1 METKPLLNDIK
12 AVSFDLDDTLW
23 HTAPVIQNAQAKI
36 KQHLLDQFPRFNP
49 ETLDEEFMESLVLV
63 RVENPEIHHNLT
75 ELRRLSFEKMLDKYG
90 YDTNLS
96 HRLIETFLHF
106 RHEVT
111 LYPDVEECLHFL
123 QGKYKVASL
132 TNGNANVMRLEIGKY
147 FDVHLSSEEVG
158 VKKPDRMMFNQVS
171 CSLEIPHQRILHVG
185 DNPVDDVQGAVDAG
199 LKSIWINRTQNP
211 WPLDSTDPHEIR
223 DLSALIEFLS

>member
-1 METKPLLNDIK
+1 
-12 AVSFDLDDTLW
+12 
-23 HTAPVIQNAQAKI
+23 
-36 KQHLLDQFPRFNP
+36 
-49 ETLDEEFMESLVLV
+49 MESLVLV
-63 RVENPEIHHNLT
+63 REENPEIHHNLT
-75 ELRRLSFEKMLDKYG
+75 ELRRLSFVKMLDKYG

-96 HRLIETFLHF
+96 HRLIEKFLHF

-171 CSLEIPHQRILHVG
+171 RSLEIPHQRILHVG

-199 LKSIWINRTQNP
+199 LQALWINRSQNP
-211 WPLDSTDPHEIR
+211 WPLDSADPHEIR
-223 DLSALIEFLS
+223 DLSELIELLS